1 MGKTRRQFLTLMG
14 AAAALSAF
22 PHILRSKTDVS
33 KTPPN
38 ILFILTDD
46 LGYGDLGC
54 YGHPHIKTPYLDLLA
69 REGMRLTHCYSP
81 SPLCS
86 PARAGFLTGRTP
98 YHTGIESWIPA
109 GTEVHLSQQE
119 KTLASILKEHGY
131 DTFWGGKWHL
141 NGKFNS
147 PEHPQPD
154 DHGFDHWLATPNFTR
169 PSHQNPSN
177 FVRNGE
183 ELGEKE
189 EVNRSVANDQL
200 RLGICR
206 TFPTAS

>member
-1 MGKTRRQFLTLMG
+1 MGKTRRQFLTSMA

-33 KTPPN
+33 NTPPN

-109 GTEVHLSQQE
+109 GTESPSQP
-119 KTLASILKEHGY
+119 A
-131 DTFWGGKWHL
+131 GK
-141 NGKFNS
+141 NPRINS
-147 PEHPQPD
+147 QGARLRYFLGREVAPERQVQ
-154 DHGFDHWLATPNFTR
+154 FA
-169 PSHQNPSN
+169 
-177 FVRNGE
+177 
-183 ELGEKE
+183 
-189 EVNRSVANDQL
+189 
-200 RLGICR
+200 
-206 TFPTAS
+206 